1 MSHKNGNLLPE
12 LFSKIY
18 CATSK
23 SNIKN
28 TSEMQMYSKVKADL
42 TVTEVSALTN
52 ATDTGGFSTG
62 KFSGW
67 VILQTYNCP
76 ICSWLHYSSSSLYM
90 KSICSSLYMQSIFC
104 FWHFYNSHFSVLFVV
119 LIGFKN
125 NVFVWLSYC
134 L

>member
-12 LFSKIY
+12 LFSKI

-28 TSEMQMYSKVKADL
+28 TSEMQMDSKVKADL

-52 ATDTGGFSTG
+52 ATETWGFSTG

-67 VILQTYNCP
+67 VIL
-76 ICSWLHYSSSSLYM
+76 
-90 KSICSSLYMQSIFC
+90 
-104 FWHFYNSHFSVLFVV
+104 
-119 LIGFKN
+119 
-125 NVFVWLSYC
+125 
-134 L
+134 